1 MIVAEPAG
9 SAASEVHNEGACQR
23 NKRNPR
29 EHNSSPPQTGKTLR
43 VVSTIPELLL
53 HANRSG
59 LEAAADLAIGGQNT
73 VCGGLQLLPAFAKLP
88 HRVDGKMHE
97 LRKDPIVGRWVIIA
111 PDRIT
116 RPVNLQEVE
125 PPIQNGYD
133 PFLEGHEDSTPPE
146 ILAYRNPGSRP
157 NGPGWRV
164 RVVPNKFPALKVEGE
179 LVKRGDGIYDKITGI
194 GAHEV
199 IIECPQNET
208 NLSRLSVEQ
217 IREVLWVYRDRLVD
231 LRRDPRLVHG
241 LIFKN
246 KGTLAGASLEHS
258 HSQLIVSPIVPI
270 TIQEELDGAEAFYR
284 YRGRSIFTDMIQQE
298 LATES
303 RVVFDSPNFVVICP
317 FASRFPFE
325 TWILPKQPS
334 SHFENITRSAIE
346 DLGYVM
352 KHTLQ
357 KLEFA
362 LDDPPYNF
370 VIHTA
375 PFDRQELP
383 HYVWH
388 IELFPR
394 LTRVAGFEWGSGF
407 YINPVPPETAAKFL
421 RETVID

>member
-1 MIVAEPAG
+1 
-9 SAASEVHNEGACQR
+9 
-23 NKRNPR
+23 
-29 EHNSSPPQTGKTLR
+29 
-43 VVSTIPELLL
+43 
-53 HANRSG
+53 
-59 LEAAADLAIGGQNT
+59 
-73 VCGGLQLLPAFAKLP
+73 
-88 HRVDGKMHE
+88 MHE

-116 RPVNLQEVE
+116 RPVNLHEVE
-125 PPIQNGYD
+125 PPLNDEFD
-133 PFLEGHEDSTPPE
+133 PFLEGNEEATPPE
-146 ILAYRNPGSRP
+146 ILAYRNPGTRP

-179 LVKRGDGIYDKITGI
+179 LLKRGDGMYDKTTGI

-199 IIECPQNET
+199 IIECPHRET
-208 NLSRLSVEQ
+208 NLSRLSVDN

-231 LRRDPRLVHG
+231 LRRDPRLIHG

-246 KGTLAGASLEHS
+246 KGALAGASLDHS

-270 TIQEELDGAEAFYR
+270 TIQEELEGAEAFYR
-284 YRGRSIFTDMIQQE
+284 YRGRSIFSDMIQQE
-298 LATES
+298 LATDS
-303 RVVFDSPNFVVICP
+303 RVVLDSPNFLVICP

-325 TWILPKQPS
+325 TWILPKQHS
-334 SHFENITRSAIE
+334 SHFENVTRPAIE
-346 DLGYVM
+346 ELGVVL
-352 KHTLQ
+352 KQTLR

-383 HYVWH
+383 HFLWH

-407 YINPVPPETAAKFL
+407 YINPVPPENAAKFL
-421 RETVID
+421 RETSGE